1 MSFLADD
8 NRNDEPLIVLDTKND
23 WRFAENDYV
32 TGAPFI
38 RFYAG
43 APLRTSDGY
52 NLGTLCLL
60 DDKPRAEF
68 APRQR
73 LILKEFAAIAMREM
87 ELWRDKLQLRV
98 RDRIQTAMEKFT
110 RECLEM
116 DAKSADDPGKGATK
130 MDKVYTRAAQLVCST
145 LDMEECHVLDLS
157 SFELMTVETSRGPQS
172 VFRADPYRNDEEMLE
187 RSDNFGPVNAL
198 PILATTNASR
208 KTEVLSSTEHEKLS
222 SFLRD
227 ARDGKIYEHKPPSWI
242 RSLFPEELRYAMVVP
257 VFGINQQPFALIV
270 AHTSKASK
278 QYLEGYELQFLRAIG
293 VILLSAVLR
302 RRMVLADKAK
312 SILISSVSHELRTP
326 LHGILAAAELLADSD
341 LDQNQLSFLRTV
353 QSCGNSLIETVNHV
367 LDFTKLSGAASNPSG
382 RSIKLSKVNLST
394 LIEQTVEGCW
404 VGQRARTFL
413 GDNDVGSYYA
423 PDAQPKTQRSSS
435 GIASAMPIEIVIDI
449 AHREKGWNVRCEKSG
464 LRRVLMNLIGNSLK
478 FTKVSRLRSLAW
490 VRVAADMRVGRIHP
504 GHASRTTSRTWITD
518 CPARDGRDRHRQR
531 YRQGVPQRTALPPV
545 LAGEPA
551 ADWYRSRSGHC
562 QLDCSFRERQRKG

>member
-1 MSFLADD
+1 M
-8 NRNDEPLIVLDTKND
+8 
-23 WRFAENDYV
+23 

-43 APLRTSDGY
+43 APLRTSDGH

-60 DDKPRAEF
+60 DDKPRTEF

-98 RDRIQTAMEKFT
+98 RDRIQTSMEKFT

-116 DAKSADDPGKGATK
+116 DARSTDKNADAAAK
-130 MDKVYTRAAQLVCST
+130 MDMVYSRAAQLVCST
-145 LDMEECHVLDLS
+145 LDMEECFVLDLS
-157 SFELMTVETSRGPQS
+157 AFELTMVETSQGPRT
-172 VFRADPYRNDEEMLE
+172 VYRADPYNTESEVLE
-187 RSDNFGPVNAL
+187 RAEGFGAVNAL
-198 PILATTNASR
+198 PILASSNPSR
-208 KTEVLSSTEHEKLS
+208 KTEVLSPSEHEKLS
-222 SFLRD
+222 DFLRD
-227 ARDGKIYEHKPPSWI
+227 ARDGRIYEHKPPSWI
-242 RSLFPEELRYAMVVP
+242 RGLFPEELRYAMVIP
-257 VFGINQQPFALIV
+257 VFGVDQQPFTLIC
-270 AHTSKASK
+270 AHTTKASK

-312 SILISSVSHELRTP
+312 SVLISSVSHELRTP
-326 LHGILAAAELLADSD
+326 LHGILAAAELLSDSD

-367 LDFTKLSGAASNPSG
+367 LDFTKLSGGTTNPSG
-382 RSIKLSKVNLST
+382 QSIKLSKVNLAT

-413 GDNDVGSYYA
+413 GDNEVGSYYA
-423 PDAQPKTQRSSS
+423 PDSQVKPQRSSI
-435 GIASAMPIEIVIDI
+435 GAADAMPVEIVIDI
-449 AHREKGWNVRCEKSG
+449 AHRDKGWNVRCEKGG

-478 FTKVSRLRSLAW
+478 FTKVSQ
-490 VRVAADMRVGRIHP
+490 AAV
-504 GHASRTTSRTWITD
+504 
-518 CPARDGRDRHRQR
+518 
-531 YRQGVPQRTALPPV
+531 
-545 LAGEPA
+545 
-551 ADWYRSRSGHC
+551 
-562 QLDCSFRERQRKG
+562 